1 MYWLALVCVFLYF
14 HFRFWYHHRIHAAVA
29 MVENFMMSEN
39 FVFTREMENVF
50 KENTFKFNQP
60 IDNWWTS
67 LHKIHKKHSLTHT
80 RTCTWRKSGIESGT
94 PQHCGIRIILSRL
107 LLLYRILSPSLNLS
121 GTKCQLFGIFLFL
134 RSFFSFRVFFSFP
147 PLWVQTFSF
156 FFFTNGIARGLFI
169 F

>member
-1 MYWLALVCVFLYF
+1 MFVAVCVFILSLPFLISPPHPCGCCHGWEFYDVRKLCVHTRNGKCF
-14 HFRFWYHHRIHAAVA
+14 QREHIQIQPTNRQL
-29 MVENFMMSEN
+29 MNFTSQ
-39 FVFTREMENVF
+39 
-50 KENTFKFNQP
+50 NTQ
-60 IDNWWTS
+60 
-67 LHKIHKKHSLTHT
+67 KHSLTHT